1 MNLRFLKIL
10 FFTFFLTFN
19 LSCSSQEIEKTEET
33 FEKVL
38 IDIGDSLTAGSGG
51 DGNSMSKV
59 ASDLLGEEWI
69 VKNMG
74 VGGENTLTIGARHG
88 GIPMY
93 IKESITIPKD
103 GSKVEISSGLYSSY
117 NNKNVLPLLQGSAG
131 INPCRIDTIQC
142 KLTRNQNKYFINRI
156 TPNSTDYKT
165 KENSTLFTSLSSEK
179 KGILTI
185 FIGQNGG
192 YSSPN
197 ELLNQIDLFVK
208 HKGDENVIIITSH
221 GNSTTEIVQLVSDK
235 YQSKYIDLR
244 KYMTTKAIYDA
255 IEFGLLPDN
264 GEYPTSEDLERMG
277 ENYTPKT
284 LLKDGIHFNSIG
296 YELLGRIRY
305 KKGKELGYW

>member
-38 IDIGDSLTAGSGG
+38 IDIGDSLTAGAGG

-117 NNKNVLPLLQGSAG
+117 NDKNVLPLLQGSAG

-264 GEYPTSEDLERMG
+264 GEYPTSEDLERM
-277 ENYTPKT
+277 EKNYTPKT

>member
-1 MNLRFLKIL
+1 MNLKFIKVIVFI
-10 FFTFFLTFN
+10 FFVTIN
-19 LSCSSQEIEKTEET
+19 LSCSSQETEET
-33 FEKVL
+33 FDKIL
-38 IDIGDSLTAGSGG
+38 IDIGDSLTAGAGG
-51 DGNSMSKV
+51 DGNNMSKV
-59 ASDLLGEEWI
+59 ASDLLGNEWT

-103 GSKVEISSGLYSSY
+103 GSIVEIPSGLYSRY
-117 NNKNVLPLLQGSAG
+117 NDKNVLPLLQGSAG

-142 KLTRNQNKYFINRI
+142 KLTRDQNKYYINRI
-156 TPNSTDYKT
+156 NPNSTDYTT
-165 KENSTLFTSLSSEK
+165 KENSTLFTSLSNEK

-192 YSSPN
+192 YSSPS
-197 ELLNQIDLFVK
+197 ELLNQINLFVE

-221 GNSTTEIVQLVSDK
+221 GNTSKEIAKLVRDK

-255 IEFGLLPDN
+255 IEFGLLPNN
-264 GEYPTSEDLERMG
+264 GEYPTSEDLERM
-277 ENYTPKT
+277 EKNYTPKT

-305 KKGKELGYW
+305 KKGEELGYW

>member
-1 MNLRFLKIL
+1 MNLKFLRVLIVI
-10 FFTFFLTFN
+10 FLLTLNF
-19 LSCSSQEIEKTEET
+19 SCSSQENEETKET

-38 IDIGDSLTAGSGG
+38 IDIGDSLTAGAGG

-59 ASDLLGEEWI
+59 ASKLLGKEWI

-93 IKESITIPKD
+93 VKESIIIPKD
-103 GSKVEISSGLYSSY
+103 GSKVEIPSGLYSSY
-117 NNKNVLPLLQGSAG
+117 NHKKVLPLLQGSAG
-131 INPCRIDTIQC
+131 INPCKIDTIQC
-142 KLTRNQNKYFINRI
+142 KLTRNQNKYYINRI
-156 TPNSTDYKT
+156 TPFSSDYKT
-165 KENSTLFTSLSSEK
+165 KENTTLHTSLSDQK

-192 YSSPN
+192 YSSPS
-197 ELLNQIDLFVK
+197 ELLNQIDLFVQ
-208 HKGDENVIIITSH
+208 HKGDDNIIIITSH
-221 GNSTTEIVQLVSDK
+221 GNSTTEIVKLVREK
-235 YQSKYIDLR
+235 YKSKYIDL
-244 KYMTTKAIYDA
+244 KEYMTTKAIYDA
-255 IEFGLLPDN
+255 IEFGLLPNN
-264 GEYPTSEDLERMG
+264 GDYPTVKDLERI
-277 ENYTPKT
+277 NTNQTPKT